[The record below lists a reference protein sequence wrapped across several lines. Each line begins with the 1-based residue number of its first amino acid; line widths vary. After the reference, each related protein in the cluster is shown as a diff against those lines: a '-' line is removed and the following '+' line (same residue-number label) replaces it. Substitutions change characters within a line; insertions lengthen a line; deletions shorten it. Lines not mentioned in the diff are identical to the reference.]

1 MSGWKDPFKR
11 GVQSFR
17 RGNYE
22 EAVASFSKALELG
35 GDDCTICDARAAVYE
50 KIGKVKEALRDCKT
64 VIDLQP
70 TRWQGYL
77 RSARLFLQIRKY
89 DAASRMVDLALER
102 IPSEQ
107 SARRDEMIALRVM
120 ITTARDNAAVEAARL
135 ASLRAYHFGKVP
147 VEIAHTIFSMTLA
160 DDHAY
165 VITLAQVC
173 KNWRVAV
180 LGTPSFWN
188 TLVLTDKHPNRK
200 IGIWKKRSKN
210 RIRELALLADF
221 SSAPAVLEELS
232 FLSMRSLE
240 VLRLQKIALH
250 ALRGHLPLAIANAV
264 ADVLDGWPS
273 RTPISLG
280 GELHS
285 GDDGLVFRCRTLDL
299 QECDTEWVRWGLL
312 SENLQHLQS
321 CSLTGC
327 LRDSDWHNLLGLLH
341 QNSALETLSIVLF
354 HPRTFE
360 VPDGRD
366 IPPAITLPT
375 MTSLE
380 LSSTNSVPDH
390 LLPRLV
396 LPSLRT
402 LEIVSCRQ
410 PLTTSLQ
417 HLANGTASTLTT
429 LSIQRAG
436 FEPQLLLRALAAA
449 TALESLLLVVIANN
463 AANVVLEGLANPPA
477 PTGEDATATPLRVYC
492 PSLRHLDCSN
502 NPDIK
507 GGPLVRLVKLRLTEA
522 EASSVPSGEGEDT
535 NVMFAQPIQTLLSL
549 VIDGC
554 PLVDPDILP
563 WLRQKV
569 PHVSAVYMTKKA
581 AAWKR

>member
-1 MSGWKDPFKR
+1 MNPLLTL
-11 GVQSFR
+11 
-17 RGNYE
+17 Y
-22 EAVASFSKALELG
+22 
-35 GDDCTICDARAAVYE
+35 
-50 KIGKVKEALRDCKT
+50 
-64 VIDLQP
+64 
-70 TRWQGYL
+70 QGYL

-107 SARRDEMIALRVM
+107 STRRDEMIALRVM
-120 ITTARDNAAVEAARL
+120 ITTARENAAVEAARL
-135 ASLRAYHFGKVP
+135 ASLRAYHFGKLP
-147 VEIAHTIFSMTLA
+147 VEIAHTMFSMALA

-165 VITLAQVC
+165 VVTLAQVC
-173 KNWRVAV
+173 KNWRAAV

-188 TLVLTDKHPNRK
+188 TLVLTDKHPKRK
-200 IGIWKKRSKN
+200 VGIWKKRSKN

-232 FLSMRSLE
+232 SLSMRSLE

-273 RTPISLG
+273 RTPISLR
-280 GELHS
+280 GELHP
-285 GDDGLVFRCRTLDL
+285 GEDGLVFRCRTLDL
-299 QECDTEWVRWGLL
+299 QECDTEWVQWGSL
-312 SENLQHLQS
+312 SEKLQHLQS

-327 LRDSDWHNLLGLLH
+327 LRDSDWHNLLGLLR
-341 QNSALETLSIVLF
+341 QNSVLETLNIVSF
-354 HPRTFE
+354 NPRTFE

-366 IPPAITLPT
+366 IPPVITLPT

-380 LSSTNSVPDH
+380 LSSTNSVPDY

-396 LPSLRT
+396 LPSLKT

-417 HLANGTASTLTT
+417 HLANGAASTLTT

-436 FEPQLLLRALAAA
+436 FDPQLLLRALAAA
-449 TALESLLLVVIANN
+449 IALESLLLVVIANN
-463 AANVVLEGLANPPA
+463 AANVVLEGLASPPPA

-507 GGPLVRLVKLRLTEA
+507 GGPLVRLVKLRLTAA
-522 EASSVPSGEGEDT
+522 EASSVPSGEGENTD
-535 NVMFAQPIQTLLSL
+535 VMLAQPIQALLSL

-554 PLVDPDILP
+554 PLVDPNILP

-569 PHVSAVYMTKKA
+569 PHMSAVYMTKKA